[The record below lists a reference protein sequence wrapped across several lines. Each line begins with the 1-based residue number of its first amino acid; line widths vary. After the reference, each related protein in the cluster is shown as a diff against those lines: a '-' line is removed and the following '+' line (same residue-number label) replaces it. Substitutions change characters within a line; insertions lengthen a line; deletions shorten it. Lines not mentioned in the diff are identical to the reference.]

1 MALMLQTLY
10 RASVEMNKENFM
22 REGKTSRLVSGL
34 IMGLVLT
41 ISTLV
46 HAGDDGAN
54 GSGGDNPT
62 RVNEALIEHYL
73 LDGVLKQGL
82 MNYLSAIKFNRVQD
96 VKIKKLLLDKR
107 LRPDILSANNY
118 VIRDQ
123 CDSETDKNSLSS
135 TKFGNLKGPICFNV
149 KGLAVVYANRG
160 LSAEMVLVE
169 LATIAIHEHAHHLQQ
184 NNPQDKNV
192 ANEKI
197 ADRLGA
203 YFLSSARNAQSPTL
217 EWYDS
222 SANLGPRVLECNYFD
237 PGGFDME
244 TITAHLDD
252 KDQVV
257 AVEYMGYQGSIGPF
271 VENVA
276 GSKRGFF
283 EYTSDDLIVN
293 LIITVSVENKIAHLS
308 VVYKNTG
315 SSDTSSFFNCK

>member
-1 MALMLQTLY
+1 MLQTLY

-169 LATIAIHEHAHHLQQ
+169 LAAIAIHEHAHHLQQ

-222 SANLGPRVLECNYFD
+222 SANLGPRVLECVYY
-237 PGGFDME
+237 PGGYDTE
-244 TITAHLDD
+244 NITAHLDD
-252 KDQVV
+252 KNQVV
-257 AVEYMGYQGSIGPF
+257 AVEYIGYQGTIGPF
-271 VENVA
+271 VEVYD
-276 GSKRGFF
+276 GTKRGF

-293 LIITVSVENKIAHLS
+293 MIINVSVESKIAHLS
-308 VVYKNTG
+308 VVYKKTG
-315 SSDTSSFFNCK
+315 SSEESIFFNCK